1 MKVTP
6 EIRQILVA
14 ATAVSLAW
22 ESNDLSPE
30 HTRAIME
37 LMEALR
43 CALEPVLGLEKEEEK

>member
-43 CALEPVLGLEKEEEK
+43 CALEPVLGLEKPTT